1 MKKVLA
7 SLLIL
12 LQLIFIFPMQSLA
25 FDEQTT
31 VIVHYQEAEGNE
43 KDWNLWIWP
52 AGGEGSVY
60 DFTGEDNFGKIA
72 TITLPGNHDNVG
84 FIVRTESWEK
94 DTSNDRFIEQFNN
107 GVGEIWLIG
116 GQEAVYYENPEGPDV
131 ILDEQVTLD
140 INYHNYDEN
149 YANISA
155 IVYADD
161 SNKQTISLEKIT
173 DFGVSAEILL
183 TDTLNQEKIIVE
195 ILTDDHLIGSFDVKK
210 IKDGKA
216 DIYLVEN
223 NERVF
228 YTPSDAVY
236 KPKAVTAKLSDT
248 QTILLETNM
257 PFKAT
262 EETMSV
268 MVNGKSAPIDS
279 LSFEMVNN
287 DFNGQSGIVKLSDK
301 VSYTDDIVIII
312 PKFDEINVQLG
323 DVYDTEEFRTHYTYN
338 GSDLGPTYLSNSTT
352 FKVWAPTAQDINL
365 VLFDDYSSEVS
376 ERYDMIFDQTGVW
389 TATVSGDLHNQL
401 YAYEVK
407 HQSDYEF
414 VVDPYAKGVSVNG
427 VRSAVIDLERT
438 NPKLWDVDY
447 KTNFTSITDA
457 IMYEVHVRDLSM
469 HSQSGIKNKGLFLG
483 FAETGTTTNDGY
495 STGLDYIKE
504 LGVTHIQF
512 MPIYDYGSVDESKD
526 DYQYN
531 WGYDPVN
538 YNALEGSYASDP
550 FAPDVRINEFKQAVQ
565 AIHDEGMKVTM
576 DVVYNHVFSLNAMA
590 FEKLVPGYYFRKE
603 ETGNYANGSGCG
615 NETAS
620 ERPMV
625 RKFIVDSVTYLA
637 NEYNL
642 DGFRFDL
649 MGLHDVDTMNQVRAS
664 LNEIDP
670 SITIIGEGWNM
681 GNVLNEDSK
690 ANQNQAH
697 LMSGIA
703 HFNDTIRDGL
713 KGSVFDSLDQGFVNG
728 KPGME
733 SVVFSGIVGGIVLDD
748 ISTWGDIE
756 PTQSVTY
763 VEAHDNNTLYDKL
776 KLSNPESKPAEIKK
790 MHLLA
795 DSIVLTSQG
804 VTFIHAG
811 QEFLRTKLGDENSY
825 KSSDIVNRL
834 DWLRREKNNDTVEYF
849 KGLIKLKKEHKA
861 FRFSTKEEI
870 QNSITPLSL
879 ENNVIA
885 YHITS
890 DDVWESIVV
899 IHNANT
905 EAVSVSLPEN
915 AVWEVVVK
923 EGQAGIE
930 SIESVS
936 GDDVMVSGI
945 DTVVMYKS
953 SDIDTGNTTKDAS
966 NMIYVY
972 IGVILLVAA
981 GGVII
986 IKKRTK

>member
-1 MKKVLA
+1 MKKILA

-12 LQLIFIFPMQSLA
+12 LQLIFVFPMQSLA

-31 VIVHYQEAEGNE
+31 VIVHYQEAEGND
-43 KDWNLWIWP
+43 KDWNLWVWP
-52 AGGEGSVY
+52 AGGEGSAY

-72 TITLPGNHDNVG
+72 TITLPGDHDTVG

-94 DTSNDRFIEQFNN
+94 DTSNDRFIEQFNG
-107 GVGEIWLIG
+107 GVGEIWIIG
-116 GQEAVYYENPEGPDV
+116 GQEEFYYENPEGPDA
-131 ILDEQVTLD
+131 ILDEQVTLQ

-149 YANISA
+149 YENISA
-155 IVYADD
+155 IVYADE
-161 SNKQTISLEKIT
+161 SNKQTISLEGT
-173 DFGVSAEILL
+173 SDFGVSEEILL
-183 TDTLNQEKIIVE
+183 TDTLNKEKIVVE
-195 ILTDDHLIGSFDVKK
+195 ILADDRLIGQFDVKK
-210 IKDGKA
+210 INEGKA

-223 NERVF
+223 NDRVF
-228 YTPSDAVY
+228 YTSSDAVY
-236 KPKAVTAKLSDT
+236 RPKAVTAKLNDT
-248 QTILLETNM
+248 QTIVLETNM

-262 EETMSV
+262 LDTMSV
-268 MVNGKSAPIDS
+268 FINGESVSIES
-279 LSFEMVNN
+279 LNFETVNN
-287 DFNGQSGIVKLSDK
+287 DFNGQSGTVKLSDK
-301 VSYTDDIVIII
+301 ANYTDDIIIVI
-312 PKFDEINVQLG
+312 PKFEEINVQLG
-323 DVYDTEEFRTHYTYN
+323 DVYDTDEFRMQYTYN
-338 GSDLGPTYLSNSTT
+338 GTDLGPTYSKSSTT

-365 VLFDDYSSEVS
+365 VLFDDYRSEVS
-376 ERYDMIFDQTGVW
+376 DRYEMRFDENGVW
-389 TATVSGDLHNQL
+389 TVEVNGDLHNQL
-401 YAYEVK
+401 YTYEVK

-427 VRSAVIDLERT
+427 VKSAVVDLDSTDPEF
-438 NPKLWDVDY
+438 WDDDY
-447 KTNFTSITDA
+447 QTNFTNITDA

-483 FAETGTTTNDGY
+483 FTETGTTTNDGY

-512 MPIYDYGSVDESKD
+512 MPIYDYGSIDESKD
-526 DYQYN
+526 DYQFN

-538 YNALEGSYASDP
+538 YNALEGSYSSDP
-550 FAPDVRINEFKQAVQ
+550 YTPDVRINEFKQTVQ
-565 AIHDEGMKVTM
+565 AIHDEDMKVTM

-637 NEYNL
+637 DEYNL

-649 MGLHDVDTMNQVRAS
+649 MGLHDVETMNQVRAS

-681 GNVLNEDSK
+681 GIVLNEESK

-728 KPGME
+728 KADME
-733 SVVFSGIVGGIVLDD
+733 SVVFSGIIGGIVYDD

-776 KLSNPESKPAEIKK
+776 KLSNPEAKPAEIKK

-849 KGLIKLKKEHKA
+849 KGLIEMKKEHKA
-861 FRFSTKEEI
+861 FRFATKDEI
-870 QNSITPLSL
+870 KESITPLTL

-885 YHITS
+885 YQIES
-890 DDVWESIVV
+890 DDVWDSIVV
-899 IHNANT
+899 IHNANK
-905 EAVSVSLPEN
+905 EAISVTLPEN

-930 SIESVS
+930 SLESIS
-936 GDDVMVSGI
+936 GDEVLVSGI
-945 DTVVMYKS
+945 DTVVMYKAAEL
-953 SDIDTGNTTKDAS
+953 DTDESIGDDT
-966 NMIYVY
+966 NMTYVY
-972 IGVILLVAA
+972 IGIVLLIVI
-981 GGVII
+981 GGAIV